1 MTTLGAVIL
10 GQATQAGLGIGWAC
24 LLTLCATTAVGVLN
38 GILIAK
44 VRITD
49 FVVTLGMLSAA
60 EGAGLILSN
69 GVPVSVTSVAM
80 LQLSTGSVVG
90 IGYPVIIALALAAVG
105 HVVLFRTRFGT
116 HVLAVGGNDEAA
128 RAMGISI
135 DRVKIATYAISGLMA
150 GIAAILLVAR
160 LGAAEPAPDTKNL
173 LDAVAAVVL
182 GGVSLFGGL
191 GSIVGPVI
199 GALLLAVL
207 VNGLTLLS
215 VQQFYQPLVVGIVIV
230 AAAAMMRYRQ

>member
-1 MTTLGAVIL
+1 M
-10 GQATQAGLGIGWAC
+10 
-24 LLTLCATTAVGVLN
+24 
-38 GILIAK
+38 
-44 VRITD
+44 
-49 FVVTLGMLSAA
+49 
-60 EGAGLILSN
+60 
-69 GVPVSVTSVAM
+69 
-80 LQLSTGSVVG
+80 
-90 IGYPVIIALALAAVG
+90 
-105 HVVLFRTRFGT
+105 LFRTRFGT